1 VVGAL
6 LAPPLAVHDSSWD
19 SLTNLM
25 QGSGGALLGS
35 LGAGLVAVLTV
46 WLTRGADR
54 SNSRA
59 ADARAAAADLIEA
72 GYKLISAG
80 LPGDVPGPDRRD
92 VMAWH
97 GAALRGG
104 ALIRAQSPGMSN
116 LVEQAIQVVGYRQS
130 HPLPVHAPAN
140 ERAFHQVEPVA
151 ALNDMLA
158 AWLAS
163 GGQRRVP
170 SDVHWEPGVEIDILR
185 QAALQDGLL
194 AEPDAQ

>member
-1 VVGAL
+1 MVGAR
-6 LAPPLAVHDSSWD
+6 LAPLAVHDSSWS

-46 WLTRGADR
+46 WLTRRADR

-80 LPGDVPGPDRRD
+80 LPGDVPGSDRRD

-130 HPLPVHAPAN
+130 HPLPARAPAN

-170 SDVHWEPGVEIDILR
+170 CDVHWEPGVEIDILR